1 MTVRGVIV
9 KVIEVL
15 SMIKP
20 VASTDAEAEALS
32 RQSDE
37 LRKRKQS
44 LKVSKAR
51 ERLVQAQQAQS
62 NLMNRGACS
71 TGVL

>member
-9 KVIEVL
+9 KILEVL

-20 VASTDAEAEALS
+20 VASSDAEAEALS

-51 ERLVQAQQAQS
+51 ERLAQAQQAQS
-62 NLMNRGACS
+62 DLLNRGA
-71 TGVL
+71 

>member
-1 MTVRGVIV
+1 M

-15 SMIKP
+15 SMIQP

>member
-15 SMIKP
+15 SMIQP